1 VGGPLK
7 EVAADAGSSA
17 LRPRLVSPVFVL
29 ITLSTFAY
37 FVSVGTLYPTLPH
50 YVEGPLGGGSLSV
63 GLAIGA
69 FSLAAVVLRPVVG
82 RIGDVRGRRL
92 LILAG
97 SALVGG
103 SVAAYVVANSLLT
116 LLLLRLV
123 TGAGEAAFYVGVA
136 SAINDLAPE
145 ERRGEALSYFSLA
158 LYAGIALGPVL
169 GETVLN
175 HTHFHSA
182 WIASAGCA
190 LIAFVLA
197 LGIPDTRVE
206 HEGSSR
212 STRVIHPAALL
223 PGTILAAGIVGLTG
237 FNSFIP
243 LYVSKLGMSGSRL
256 VFVTFSA
263 VVLLVRGFG
272 AQLPDRLGPR
282 FSARAALITSAI
294 GLALIAVWAHPAG
307 LFAGT
312 VIFALGQALAF
323 PALMTIAIRGAPSSE
338 RGSVVGT
345 FTAFFDL
352 AYGVG
357 AIGLG
362 AVVGLLGYRGMF
374 AVASAAA
381 VGGLGLLLIYA
392 RRDRGDVPVQ

>member
-1 VGGPLK
+1 
-7 EVAADAGSSA
+7 
-17 LRPRLVSPVFVL
+17 VL

-37 FVSVGTLYPTLPH
+37 FISVGTLYPTLPR
-50 YVEGPLGGGSLSV
+50 YVEGPLAGGSVSV
-63 GLAIGA
+63 GLAVGA
-69 FSLAAVVLRPVVG
+69 FSLAAVVLRPVAG
-82 RIGDVRGRRL
+82 RIGDTRGRRL
-92 LILAG
+92 LILSGA
-97 SALVGG
+97 ALVGA
-103 SVAAYVVANSLLT
+103 SVAAYVLTSNLIT
-116 LLLLRLV
+116 LLILRLV
-123 TGAGEAAFYVGVA
+123 TGAGEAAFYVGAA

-145 ERRGEALSYFSLA
+145 ERRGEALSFFSLA

-169 GETVLN
+169 GESVLD

-182 WIASAGCA
+182 WITSALC
-190 LIAFVLA
+190 AFVAFILA
-197 LGIPDTRVE
+197 LGIRDTREE
-206 HEGSSR
+206 HVGEAR
-212 STRVIHPAALL
+212 STRLIHPAALL

-263 VVLLVRGFG
+263 VVLSVRGFG

-282 FSARAALITSAI
+282 FSARAALITSAV
-294 GLALIAVWAHPAG
+294 GLALIALWAEPVG

-362 AVVGLLGYRGMF
+362 AVVSLAGYRGMF
-374 AVASAAA
+374 AVASGAA
-381 VGGLGLLLIYA
+381 VGGLGLLFLYA
-392 RRDRGDVPVQ
+392 RRSNSIEGAAE

>member
-1 VGGPLK
+1 
-7 EVAADAGSSA
+7 
-17 LRPRLVSPVFVL
+17 VL

-37 FVSVGTLYPTLPH
+37 FVSVGTLYPTLPR
-50 YVEGPLGGGSLSV
+50 YVEGPLGGGSISV

-82 RIGDVRGRRL
+82 RVGDTRGRRL

-97 SALVGG
+97 AALVGT
-103 SVAAYVVANSLLT
+103 SVAAYVLVTNLMT

-123 TGAGEAAFYVGVA
+123 TGAGEAAFYVGAA

-145 ERRGEALSYFSLA
+145 ERRGEALSFFSLA

-169 GETVLN
+169 GESVLN
-175 HTHFHSA
+175 HTHFDSA
-182 WIASAGCA
+182 WITSAVCA
-190 LIAFVLA
+190 FVAFVLA
-197 LGIPDTRVE
+197 LGIPDTREE
-206 HEGSSR
+206 HEGGAR
-212 STRVIHPAALL
+212 STSIIHPAALL

-243 LYVSKLGMSGSRL
+243 LYVWTLGMTGSRL

-272 AQLPDRLGPR
+272 AQLPDRWGARL
-282 FSARAALITSAI
+282 SARAALITSAA
-294 GLALIAVWAHPAG
+294 GLALIAMWAHPVG

-362 AVVGLLGYRGMF
+362 AVVSLAGYRGMF
-374 AVASAAA
+374 AAASAAA
-381 VGGLGLLLIYA
+381 VGGLGLLFLYA
-392 RRDRGDVPVQ
+392 RKSNGDKGSTE

>member
-1 VGGPLK
+1 
-7 EVAADAGSSA
+7 
-17 LRPRLVSPVFVL
+17 
-29 ITLSTFAY
+29 
-37 FVSVGTLYPTLPH
+37 
-50 YVEGPLGGGSLSV
+50 V
-63 GLAIGA
+63 GLVIGA

-82 RIGDVRGRRL
+82 RIGDARGRRL

-97 SALVGG
+97 AALVGA
-103 SVAAYVVANSLLT
+103 SVAGYVVANNLIV

-123 TGAGEAAFYVGVA
+123 TGAGEAAFYVGAA

-145 ERRGEALSYFSLA
+145 ERRGEALSFFSLA

-182 WIASAGCA
+182 WIASAIC
-190 LIAFVLA
+190 AFVA
-197 LGIPDTRVE
+197 FFLGIGITDTRDDDIGE
-206 HEGSSR
+206 SR
-212 STRVIHPAALL
+212 SNRIIHPAALL

-237 FNSFIP
+237 FNSFMP
-243 LYVSKLGMSGSRL
+243 LYVLTLGMKGSRV

-272 AQLPDRLGPR
+272 AQIPDRLGAR
-282 FSARAALITSAI
+282 FSARAALIISAV
-294 GLALIAVWAHPAG
+294 GLALIAAWATPAG
-307 LFAGT
+307 LLVGT
-312 VIFALGQALAF
+312 VAFALGQALAF
-323 PALMTIAIRGAPSSE
+323 PALMTIAIRGAPASE

-362 AVVGLLGYRGMF
+362 AVVSILGYRGMF
-374 AVASAAA
+374 AVSAAA
-381 VGGLGLLLIYA
+381 ALGGLALLFLYA
-392 RRDRGDVPVQ
+392 RRANVATEPAG

>member
-1 VGGPLK
+1 MITAGP
-7 EVAADAGSSA
+7 SA
-17 LRPRLVSPVFVL
+17 SKPRLVSPVFVL

-37 FVSVGTLYPTLPH
+37 FVSVGTLLPTLPR
-50 YVEGPLGGGSLSV
+50 YVEGPLRGGSISV

-69 FSLAAVVLRPVVG
+69 FSLAAVVLRPLVG
-82 RIGDVRGRRL
+82 RIGDARGRRI
-92 LILAG
+92 LILGGA
-97 SALVGG
+97 ALVGA
-103 SVAAYVVANSLLT
+103 SVAALVFASNMVV
-116 LLLLRLV
+116 LLLIRLV
-123 TGAGEAAFYVGVA
+123 TGAGEAAFYVGAA

-145 ERRGEALSYFSLA
+145 ERRGEALSFFSLA

-175 HTHFHSA
+175 HTHYNAA
-182 WIASAGCA
+182 WIASAACA
-190 LIAFVLA
+190 FLACALA
-197 LGIPDTRVE
+197 LGIPDTRE
-206 HEGSSR
+206 EIADDPRSSR
-212 STRVIHPAALL
+212 IIHPAALL

-243 LYVSKLGMSGSRL
+243 LYVLTLGMKGSRL
-256 VFVTFSA
+256 IFVTFSV

-282 FSARAALITSAI
+282 FSARAALVTSAV
-294 GLALIAVWAHPAG
+294 GLAVMAVWAHPAG
-307 LFAGT
+307 LVVGT
-312 VIFALGQALAF
+312 VLFALGQALAF

-362 AVVGLLGYRGMF
+362 AVVDLLGYRGMF

-381 VGGLGLLLIYA
+381 VGGLVLLFVYA
-392 RRDRGDVPVQ
+392 RKSEGREPVAGAA

>member
-1 VGGPLK
+1 M
-7 EVAADAGSSA
+7 
-17 LRPRLVSPVFVL
+17 FVL

-37 FVSVGTLYPTLPH
+37 FVSVGTLLPTLPR
-50 YVEGPLGGGSLSV
+50 YVEGPLAGGSIAV
-63 GLAIGA
+63 GMAVGA

-82 RIGDVRGRRL
+82 RVGDTRGRRL
-92 LILAG
+92 LILGGA
-97 SALVGG
+97 ALVGV
-103 SVAAYVVANSLLT
+103 SVAAYVLASSLIV

-123 TGAGEAAFYVGVA
+123 TGAGEAAFYVGGA

-145 ERRGEALSYFSLA
+145 ERRGEALSFFSLA
-158 LYAGIALGPVL
+158 LYAGLALGPVL

-175 HTHFHSA
+175 HTHYHSA
-182 WIASAGCA
+182 WIASALC
-190 LIAFVLA
+190 AFVAFL
-197 LGIPDTRVE
+197 LGVGVPDTRE
-206 HEGSSR
+206 EIEGGSR
-212 STRVIHPAALL
+212 SGRIIHPAAVL

-237 FNSFIP
+237 FNSFVP
-243 LYVSKLGMSGSRL
+243 LYVLTLGMKGSRI
-256 VFVTFSA
+256 VFVVFSA
-263 VVLLVRGFG
+263 VVLMVRGFG

-282 FSARAALITSAI
+282 LSARAALITSAI
-294 GLALIAVWAHPAG
+294 GLAVMAVWAQPAG
-307 LFAGT
+307 IISGT
-312 VIFALGQALAF
+312 VVFGLGQALAF

-362 AVVGLLGYRGMF
+362 AVVSLLGYRGMF

-381 VGGLGLLLIYA
+381 VGGLILLFVYA
-392 RRDRGDVPVQ
+392 HNSNQTEAAAGSGAGS

>member
-1 VGGPLK
+1 VSTAGPGALK
-7 EVAADAGSSA
+7 
-17 LRPRLVSPVFVL
+17 PRLVSPVFVL

-37 FVSVGTLYPTLPH
+37 FVSVGALLPTLPR
-50 YVEGPLGGGSLSV
+50 YVEGPLGGGSISV

-82 RIGDVRGRRL
+82 RVGDARGRRI
-92 LILAG
+92 LILGGA
-97 SALVGG
+97 ALVGA
-103 SVAAYVVANSLLT
+103 SVAALVVANNMVV
-116 LLLLRLV
+116 LLLIRLV
-123 TGAGEAAFYVGVA
+123 TGAGEAAFYVGAA

-145 ERRGEALSYFSLA
+145 ERRGEALSFFSLA

-175 HTHFHSA
+175 HTHYNAA
-182 WIASAGCA
+182 WVASAACAFLACA
-190 LIAFVLA
+190 LA
-197 LGIPDTRVE
+197 LSIPDTRE
-206 HEGSSR
+206 EIEETPRSSR
-212 STRVIHPAALL
+212 IIHPAALL

-243 LYVSKLGMSGSRL
+243 LYVLTLGMKGSRL
-256 VFVTFSA
+256 IFVTFSV

-282 FSARAALITSAI
+282 LSARAALVTSAV
-294 GLALIAVWAHPAG
+294 GLAVMAAWAHPAG
-307 LFAGT
+307 LVVGT
-312 VIFALGQALAF
+312 VFFALGQALAF

-357 AIGLG
+357 AVGLG
-362 AVVGLLGYRGMF
+362 AVVDLLGYRGMF
-374 AVASAAA
+374 AVSSAAA
-381 VGGLGLLLIYA
+381 LAGLVLLFVYA
-392 RRDRGDVPVQ
+392 RNSEGRERVVGAA